1 MSDTHELKI
10 LPQYFQAVWDGNKNF
25 ELRKNDRDYKVGDYL
40 VLREYSGAGYTGS
53 FLKVVITYIL
63 KDCPEYGLNKDYC
76 ILGIRRT
83 SGYVVD

>member
-1 MSDTHELKI
+1 LDTHELKI
-10 LPQYFQAVWDGNKNF
+10 LPQYFQEVWDDNKNF

-40 VLREYSGAGYTGS
+40 VLREYSDAGYTGS

-76 ILGIRRT
+76 ILGIRRN
-83 SGYVVD
+83 SGYVVE